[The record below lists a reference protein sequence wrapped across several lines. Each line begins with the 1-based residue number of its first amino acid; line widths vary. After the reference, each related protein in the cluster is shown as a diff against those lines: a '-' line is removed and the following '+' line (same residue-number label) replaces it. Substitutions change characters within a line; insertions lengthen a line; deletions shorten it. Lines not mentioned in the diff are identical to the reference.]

1 MPKKCLTKCSK
12 TVGVGIVTVRK
23 AHLELLSLN
32 SSGKVVK
39 GRGGGGSEPKQ
50 VYKSLWRSDLIYNFI
65 KVFPT

>member
-23 AHLELLSLN
+23 AYLELLSLN
-32 SSGKVVK
+32 SSGKLV
-39 GRGGGGSEPKQ
+39 RGEGGGSEPKQ
-50 VYKSLWRSDLIYNFI
+50 VYKSRWRSDLIYNFI

>member
-23 AHLELLSLN
+23 AHTELLSLN
-32 SSGKVVK
+32 SCGKVVK
-39 GRGGGGSEPKQ
+39 KGGGGSEPKP
-50 VYKSLWRSDLIYNFI
+50 VYKSRWRSDLIYNFI